1 MVQLQAMK
9 ALVNNLPKFTNNVEK
24 ILDVATKVQWEGLK
38 FLARKVQELEAKGK
52 RKTLE
57 VEASGKDKGLVVDA
71 WDKGKT
77 IAVEAMGED
86 DD

>member
-1 MVQLQAMK
+1 
-9 ALVNNLPKFTNNVEK
+9 
-24 ILDVATKVQWEGLK
+24 
-38 FLARKVQELEAKGK
+38 
-52 RKTLE
+52 

-71 WDKGKT
+71 RDKGKT